1 MTQKKIPYVTCK
13 SIVFKIPKEDV
24 FDANISVAIDY
35 NFEGDDAVSA
45 LIWAQSSYKD
55 EAKEDRHYRSLIH
68 KAERISISSKTEAA
82 IISAVLSIPHVA
94 IALADFSTDVL
105 QVQRPEWCENE
116 DIYEINDDLMGNM
129 LALGVAAGKQDSL
142 FNKAAED
149 ASGDDI
155 TTGTVDPLTTEDF
168 LSALPPDVGDIIKDA
183 LDTGKA
189 TLQVS
194 GTFETNDGFAL
205 YEILSHYPLE
215 STNIAF
221 GIKAL
226 IEAMNEDE
234 DTSDEDKA
242 KPDVPRIEAA
252 IKDILKSNPQLP
264 LYYSLY
270 NWSMTRPGEDVILFK
285 LGSEDE
291 NGPFITPVMT
301 INTADAPYFR
311 VPVMETDGKDVIVH
325 LSFGNTVENEALD
338 YTAHLS
344 SPDAPELRI
353 LVANGTVKVPE
364 TWKEDPWDS
373 THVSEAIRQL
383 HESQSFRCA
392 VRRFIGDEKCLN
404 CASNK
409 TIPFT
414 PGC

>member
-291 NGPFITPVMT
+291 NGPYIAPVMT

-311 VPVMETDGKDVIVH
+311 VPVMDTYGKDVLVH
-325 LSFGNTVENEALD
+325 LSFGDSAEDGTVSYA
-338 YTAHLS
+338 AHFS

-353 LVANGTVKVPE
+353 LFANGTVIAPA
-364 TWKEDPWDS
+364 PWMDEHWDGVHI
-373 THVSEAIRQL
+373 TEAIRQL
-383 HESQSFRCA
+383 KESKAFHCA
-392 VRRFIGDEKCLN
+392 LMRFVGYEKCLN
-404 CASNK
+404 CDANK

-414 PGC
+414 LGC